1 MSSTAYVF
9 VDEAG
14 NLDFSPNGTRYFVF
28 ASVSAARPFPW
39 QTALDELRY
48 ECIEYGLNAE
58 YFHCSADNRHVRRR
72 VFGVLGEHLETM
84 RTDYLVIEKRH
95 VPKALRSASAFY
107 AAMLGRLLR
116 KVVLA
121 ELATGTTEIIT
132 ITDTIPVGR
141 KRRAVEKAARL
152 TLSRT
157 LAGRGAYRILHHSS
171 RSHYGLQVA
180 DYCCWAAQRKW
191 QMGEE
196 SWMSRLQP
204 TVRSATE
211 LVAGSGC
218 DTQ

>member
-1 MSSTAYVF
+1 MSGTVYVF

-28 ASVSAARPFPW
+28 ASVCAERPFPW
-39 QTALDELRY
+39 QASLDGLRY
-48 ECIEYGLNAE
+48 DCIEYGLNTE
-58 YFHCSADNRHVRRR
+58 HFHCSADNWHVRRK
-72 VFGVLGEHLETM
+72 VFGVLGEYPETM
-84 RTDYLVIEKRH
+84 RTDYLVIEKRC
-95 VPKALRSASAFY
+95 VPTALRSASAFY

-157 LAGRGAYRILHHSS
+157 LPGAGAYRILHHAS

-196 SWMSRLQP
+196 AWMSQLQP

-211 LVAGSGC
+211 FVAGSGYE
-218 DTQ
+218 TQ